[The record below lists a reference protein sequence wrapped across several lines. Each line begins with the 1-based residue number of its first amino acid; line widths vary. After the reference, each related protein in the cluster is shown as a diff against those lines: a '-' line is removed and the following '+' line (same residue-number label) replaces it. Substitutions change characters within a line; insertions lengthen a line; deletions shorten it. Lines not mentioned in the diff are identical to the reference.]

1 MIWST
6 IMNNNIIIE
15 LLELLKNKS
24 DQEKIEILHTIGGF
38 INHQLEIINAKINNP
53 MIDRIK

>member
-1 MIWST
+1 
-6 IMNNNIIIE
+6 MNNNIIIE